1 MKEITE
7 KWLEDYKLKA
17 DTVLDNVFSSIYD
30 TPTKNL
36 AKIVLSLIK
45 EIRRLKNQKQS
56 GV

>member
-36 AKIVLSLIK
+36 AKIILSLIK